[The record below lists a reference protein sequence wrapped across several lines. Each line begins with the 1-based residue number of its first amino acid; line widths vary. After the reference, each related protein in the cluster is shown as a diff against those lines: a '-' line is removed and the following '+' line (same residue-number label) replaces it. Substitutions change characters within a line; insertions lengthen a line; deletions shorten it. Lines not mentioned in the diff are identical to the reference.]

1 MENRK
6 VFNFRC
12 ISLAVAIAIAIAS
25 VFGSKNAFA
34 LDFNQNVKY
43 NSNLLP
49 YVGCL
54 STTNTTQT
62 PNSYII
68 CDSEPIE
75 LYIKDGIS
83 DITLQPGESIEV
95 VLSILSKKNYA
106 ISFNSFHPSSNTDL
120 SLVKTELKQVNS
132 NSGYY
137 ILTLDILNNSDKAST
152 YLQLNADN
160 RSDGIWQVLTSD
172 GSWNSSSY
180 IITPITYLKYNS
192 QNGGDSGVDAD
203 TVNDNQ
209 KATKESRE
217 NIKNQDKSGSD
228 YGTGNKQETLLS
240 AIKRFGQALTYQKG
254 DCSANIP
261 AWGKIFSG
269 MTVDLCNTG
278 VAITGLSVVLSV
290 MAVFFFIPL
299 AKSWLDTIIGLIKE
313 MQG

>member
-6 VFNFRC
+6 VSNFRC
-12 ISLAVAIAIAIAS
+12 FAVAILIAIAS
-25 VFGSKNAFA
+25 VFGSKNASA
-34 LDFNQNVKY
+34 LDYNQNVKY

-54 STTNTTQT
+54 STSHDTQS
-62 PNSYII
+62 PNSFII

-83 DITLQPGESIEV
+83 DITLQPGESIEI
-95 VLSILSKKNYA
+95 VLSILSKKNYV

-132 NSGYY
+132 NSAYY
-137 ILTLDILNNSDKAST
+137 ILTLDILNNSDTTST

-160 RSDGIWQVLTSD
+160 RSDGIWQVLTPD
-172 GSWNSSSY
+172 GSFNSSNYLISAV
-180 IITPITYLKYNS
+180 TYLKYNY
-192 QNGGDSGVDAD
+192 QNGGESGVDAD

-209 KATKESRE
+209 KATKESRD

-228 YGTGNKQETLLS
+228 YGTGNKQESLLS
-240 AIKRFGQALTYQKG
+240 AIRRFGQTLTYQKG

-261 AWGKIFSG
+261 AWGNIFSG

-278 VAITGLSVVLSV
+278 VAITGLSVILSV
-290 MAVFFFIPL
+290 VAVFFFIPL
-299 AKSWLDTIIGLIKE
+299 AKSWLDIIIGLIRE